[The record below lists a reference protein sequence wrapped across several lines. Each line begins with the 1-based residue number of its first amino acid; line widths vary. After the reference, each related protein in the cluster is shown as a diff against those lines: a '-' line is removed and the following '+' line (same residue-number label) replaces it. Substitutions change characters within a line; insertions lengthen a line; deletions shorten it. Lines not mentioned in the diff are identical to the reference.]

1 MELWVAKE
9 SYKLLLNTVLS
20 KKIKVK
26 TINIFKTFIFIPLD
40 KTA

>member
-9 SYKLLLNTVLS
+9 YYKLLLNTVLS

-26 TINIFKTFIFIPLD
+26 TINISKTFLLIPLD